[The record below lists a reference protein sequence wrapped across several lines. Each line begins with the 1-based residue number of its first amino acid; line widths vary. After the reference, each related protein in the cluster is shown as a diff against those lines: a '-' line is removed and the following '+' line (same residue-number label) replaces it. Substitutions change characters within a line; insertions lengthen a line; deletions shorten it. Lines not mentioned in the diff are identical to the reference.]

1 MSLDNATIAKVLNA
15 NYAAAAELLAA
26 AAREIAE
33 AAQAAEETNINLAIG
48 TALGAEGAAKKALS
62 LIQAASTIRQAA
74 A

>member
-33 AAQAAEETNINLAIG
+33 AAQAAEETHINLAIG
-48 TALGAEGAAKKALS
+48 TALGAEGAAQKALS
-62 LIQAASTIRQAA
+62 LIQAASTIRQATA
-74 A
+74 